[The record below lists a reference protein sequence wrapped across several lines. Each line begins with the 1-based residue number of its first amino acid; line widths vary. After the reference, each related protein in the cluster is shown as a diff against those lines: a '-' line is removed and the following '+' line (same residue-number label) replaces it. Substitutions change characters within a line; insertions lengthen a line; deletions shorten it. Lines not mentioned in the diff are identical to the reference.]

1 MYLNYYGLS
10 EAPFAITPDP
20 RFVYLSERHRDALA
34 HLLYGVGQ
42 GGGGGFV
49 QLTGEIG
56 TGKTTL
62 CRLLL
67 EQLPEKTKVAL
78 ILNPKLGPIELLEA
92 LAEELGLEAADIR
105 GSQKALTDRLNA
117 YLLQAYADGW
127 RIVLIVDEAQ
137 NLSVES
143 LEQIR
148 LLTNLETA
156 TQKLLQIILLGQPEL
171 RELLGRPEL
180 LQLAQRITARYH
192 LAPLSAEETELYVR
206 HRLSVAGCERQP
218 FSKLG
223 LRALHKRSGGVP
235 RLINVI
241 ADRSLVAGYAHSLER
256 IGEKVV
262 NEAADEALIGGSR
275 PLWRKPFGWWLLAAL
290 LVLVAATWW
299 FWPQP
304 PSPPPAPVDTR
315 PRIPVLD
322 GGALEQALAQARPA
336 SSWQRLMQAW
346 ELPAD
351 VEPSLSNGCPRDLG
365 GDWLCFRGSG
375 SFSKLR
381 QFGRPVLLL
390 LRQGESAVP
399 VMLSAMD
406 RERAL
411 LELPAG
417 SAVVDRNVLREFW
430 GGEYRALNRL
440 PAGFPATLR
449 QGDEGPAVLWVRDQL
464 DRALGEEASLEASV
478 AIRFDQDVER
488 RIRRVQE
495 KHGLLADG
503 IVGPETWFALACY
516 ADEGPRLGRPPKPEP
531 DAPDAAAL

>member
-1 MYLNYYGLS
+1 MYLNYYGLT
-10 EAPFAITPDP
+10 EPPFAITPDP

-67 EQLPEKTKVAL
+67 EQLPEKTRVAL
-78 ILNPKLGPIELLEA
+78 ILNPKLAPIELLES
-92 LAEELGLEAADIR
+92 LAEELGLKTDDIR
-105 GSQKALTDRLNA
+105 GSQKSLTDRLNA
-117 YLLQAYADGW
+117 YLLEAYADGW
-127 RIVLIVDEAQ
+127 RIVLIIDEAQ
-137 NLSVES
+137 TLSIES

-148 LLTNLETA
+148 LLTNLETS

-180 LQLAQRITARYH
+180 VQLAQRITARYH
-192 LAPLSAEETELYVR
+192 LTPLSADETELYVR

-223 LRALHKRSGGVP
+223 LRALHKRSAGIP

-241 ADRSLVAGYAHSLER
+241 ADRALVAGYAHSLER

-262 NEAADEALIGGSR
+262 NEAADEALIGGVR
-275 PLWRKPFGWWLLAAL
+275 PGWRRPWPWLAL
-290 LVLVAATWW
+290 LVALALAAAWW
-299 FWPQP
+299 WWPEEPVVEP
-304 PSPPPAPVDTR
+304 PAPPPAPTMAR
-315 PRIPVLD
+315 LD
-322 GGALEQALAQARPA
+322 GPSLQGALA
-336 SSWQRLMQAW
+336 SADAASGWQQLMQLW
-346 ELPAD
+346 QLPA
-351 VEPSLSNGCPRDLG
+351 ETPPQLQAGCPVGLSAE
-365 GDWLCFRGSG
+365 WLCFRGSG
-375 SFSKLR
+375 SFAKLR
-381 QFGRPVLLL
+381 LFGRPVLLV
-390 LRQGESAVP
+390 LRDGNRVVP
-399 VMLSAMD
+399 VLLTAMD
-406 RERAL
+406 REQAQ
-411 LELPAG
+411 LELPGA

-430 GGEYRALNRL
+430 SGEYRALNRL

-449 QGDEGPAVLWVRDQL
+449 LSDQGPAVQWVREQL
-464 DRALGEEASLEASV
+464 DRALGEEAPLSGEAV
-478 AIRFDQDVER
+478 DLFDATIER
-488 RIRRVQE
+488 RVRRLQE

-516 ADEGPRLGRPPKPEP
+516 VDEGPRLGRPG
-531 DAPDAAAL
+531 D